1 MINDD
6 IRKAAM
12 DDLKQLIDIVNEAQA
27 QAEAEKASEM
37 ADSCKQLFD
46 LKKDF
51 TDAGFTEAQTM
62 QIIVGMIQ
70 AAVGGAFGK
79 EKGK

>member
-12 DDLKQLIDIVNEAQA
+12 EELKQLMGFVNEAQA
-27 QAEAEKASEM
+27 QAEAKRASEM

-46 LKKDF
+46 LKNDF
-51 TDAGFTEAQTM
+51 TKAGFTEAQTM

-70 AAVGGAFGK
+70 AAVGGSIGK
-79 EKGK
+79 EKGE